1 MRQHVRP
8 ATKAADISA
17 HPHLCCS
24 THTLAGLL
32 LLCCRPHHFH
42 AFATWLPSHA
52 LAPPPPLHTHRG
64 VDSGIR
70 HSVGGADYGSVRVGA
85 FMGLRIISHMEQAKV
100 CGGGGRL
107 LSLPHYNPLVGWLVG
122 WLIG

>member
-1 MRQHVRP
+1 M
-8 ATKAADISA
+8 
-17 HPHLCCS
+17 
-24 THTLAGLL
+24 
-32 LLCCRPHHFH
+32 
-42 AFATWLPSHA
+42 
-52 LAPPPPLHTHRG
+52 
-64 VDSGIR
+64 
-70 HSVGGADYGSVRVGA
+70 GGADYGSVRVGA